1 MFFMRK
7 NTEQRIL
14 LGVSKMR
21 WENAT
26 KISLKISWRK
36 PKPGPLLRENRVP
49 VLS

>member
-1 MFFMRK
+1 MRK

-21 WENAT
+21 WENVA
-26 KISLKISWRK
+26 KISLKNFERILKK

-49 VLS
+49 DLS